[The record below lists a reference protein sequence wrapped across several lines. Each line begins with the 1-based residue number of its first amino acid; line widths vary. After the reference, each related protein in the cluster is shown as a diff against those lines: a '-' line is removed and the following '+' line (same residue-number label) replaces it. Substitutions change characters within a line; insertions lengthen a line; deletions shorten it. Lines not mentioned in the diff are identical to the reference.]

1 MKKNLAI
8 MKPRYSEQIFAN
20 GLLALCYIKIPLY

>member
-1 MKKNLAI
+1 MKNNLDI

-20 GLLALCYIKIPLY
+20 GLLALRYFEVLLY